1 MASTY
6 TGCRSLWVSRV
17 LRSVRTHWTWP
28 EDMERRLLSS
38 SVPKVIADS
47 PLLGM
52 RSSSLVF
59 PTRCCL
65 EAARGGGLGE
75 HFGASSSPPRP
86 WHRNHSLGRCCRL
99 MALCNSQ
106 VCYLP
111 ADPGFCQRPVP
122 RGLWEGG
129 AWHRLRFREVLQSA
143 HSPRV
148 LGDKLFCAEPELSPA
163 GTVPWG
169 NPDSSGGS

>member
-28 EDMERRLLSS
+28 DDMERRLLSS
-38 SVPKVIADS
+38 SVPKVTADS

-52 RSSSLVF
+52 RSSSFVF

-65 EAARGGGLGE
+65 EAARSGGLGE
-75 HFGASSSPPRP
+75 HFAASFPPRP

-99 MALCNSQ
+99 VALCNSQ

-129 AWHRLRFREVLQSA
+129 ARWEAGRAGRSFPGQAPVLPTGA
-143 HSPRV
+143 WV
-148 LGDKLFCAEPELSPA
+148 ELGWACPPLLP
-163 GTVPWG
+163 
-169 NPDSSGGS
+169 SSTPCQGWSG